1 MTDKLKQ
8 DILDFELQK
17 ITKDELLSRLPFSI
31 ENKSEELRR
40 IINDVINSR
49 IGSNVEYG
57 LTLLWLLEDKNEYTD
72 LLHSLIIEPWHS
84 RYEDIIHSLQH
95 RKDPTSVPIIKIAIQ
110 QKYDYLES
118 YGTGTGQF
126 ISQCGHAL
134 KSIGTKEAI
143 ETIKDLADNSDDPI
157 IKTEMKYRL
166 NKIFSQDNVNKTEKV
181 KRWWDF

>member
-40 IINDVINSR
+40 IINDIINSR

-57 LTLLWLLEDKNEYTD
+57 LTLLWLLEENNEYTD

-84 RYEDIIHSLQH
+84 RYEDIIHSLQY

-143 ETIKDLADNSDDPI
+143 ETIKDLAENSDDPI
-157 IKTEMKYRL
+157 IKVEMMYRL
-166 NKIFSQDNVNKTEKV
+166 NKIISQDNVTKTEKI